1 MKENNLKNDR
11 PFDRRDVFIG
21 AFRSEYPT
29 LLKVSLAMLVFAIP
43 AILVFL
49 WTMLEIYML
58 GDLGDAAMLELYT
71 IQTRMYLWL
80 IPAFAILSV
89 GASGAFYVMRRL
101 VWREDLH
108 FFKDFCRGI
117 KQNAPQSICA
127 GVLFSVFVGALS
139 YTVNTLNLNVK
150 LGSAYWIVVILQ
162 AFLVAVAVMLLM
174 FQYCSIAVY
183 SDGMFKIV
191 KNSFFLVWMS
201 LPRTTLILLAALAP
215 ILLLLTFNSVYWI
228 YLVVMIFMALVGFA
242 YGILLFTLHAHN
254 VFDRFINKNNF
265 PQIYKKGLYHEGTD
279 IDVD

>member
-11 PFDRRDVFIG
+11 PFDRRDVFLG
-21 AFRSEYPT
+21 AFRNEYPT

-49 WTMLEIYML
+49 WSMLEIYML
-58 GDLGDAAMLELYT
+58 GDLGDRAMLELYT

-89 GASGAFYVMRRL
+89 GASGAFYVVRRL
-101 VWREDLH
+101 VWREDLQ

-117 KQNAPQSICA
+117 KQNAPQSICS
-127 GVLFSVFVGALS
+127 GVLFSVFIGALS
-139 YTVNTLNLNVK
+139 YSVNTLNLNVK
-150 LGSAYWIVVILQ
+150 LGSVYWIVVILQ

-183 SDGMFKIV
+183 SDGMLKIV

-201 LPRTTLILLAALAP
+201 LPRTTLILLATLAP
-215 ILLLLTFNSVYWI
+215 VLLLLTFNSVYWI

-254 VFDRFINKNNF
+254 VFDRFINKDNF
-265 PQIYKKGLYHEGTD
+265 PQIYKKGLYHEGTG